1 VLFRVLG
8 PVDVVR
14 SGEPVA
20 ITGERQRAV
29 LAMLLLSRNEV
40 VSTERLIDGVWGA
53 DPPASA
59 AHGIEVA
66 VSNLRR
72 QLSRD
77 VVRTRRPGYLVPLA
91 AGDLDVDLFGAL
103 VAEAAAARSRNDPAA
118 AASTLR
124 AALGLWRGD
133 SLADVSAA
141 PFALLE
147 SMRLDELRY
156 AALEARIDA
165 DMERGLAAEVIGE
178 LRLLIEAWPFR
189 ERLRELLMLALY
201 RCGRQVEA
209 LAAYRDA
216 RRALVD
222 NVGLEPG
229 PALRLTEQAILRQ
242 DAALARAE
250 SQSSEREA
258 PVESPRLQE
267 RRVVSALVVQL
278 PDRDGDPE
286 FTRAAEE
293 QHAARAVEVALRL

>member
-1 VLFRVLG
+1 MLFRVLG

-14 SGEPVA
+14 SGTSVPIA
-20 ITGERQRAV
+20 GERQRAV

-40 VSTERLIDGVWGA
+40 VSTERLIDALWGA

-72 QLSRD
+72 QLSHD
-77 VVRTRRPGYLVPLA
+77 VVRTRPPGYLVPLA

-103 VAEAAAARSRNDPAA
+103 VAEAAAARSRDDPAGA
-118 AASTLR
+118 AYALR
-124 AALGLWRGD
+124 QALGLWRGD
-133 SLADVSAA
+133 ALADVSAA

-147 SMRLDELRY
+147 SMRLAELRL

-165 DMERGLAAEVIGE
+165 DIECGLATEVIGE

-222 NVGLEPG
+222 SVGIEPG
-229 PALRLTEQAILRQ
+229 PALRLAERAILRQ
-242 DAALARAE
+242 DAIGSR
-250 SQSSEREA
+250 
-258 PVESPRLQE
+258 
-267 RRVVSALVVQL
+267 
-278 PDRDGDPE
+278 
-286 FTRAAEE
+286 
-293 QHAARAVEVALRL
+293 

>member
-14 SGEPVA
+14 GGEPVP

-29 LAMLLLSRNEV
+29 LAMLLLRRNEV
-40 VSTERLIDGVWGA
+40 VSTERLIVAVWGA

-77 VVRTRRPGYLVPLA
+77 VVQTRPPGYLVPRA
-91 AGDLDVDLFGAL
+91 AGDLDADRFGAL
-103 VAEAAAARSRNDPAA
+103 VAEASAARSRGDPAA

-133 SLADVSAA
+133 ALADVGVA
-141 PFALLE
+141 PFAPLE
-147 SMRLDELRY
+147 SMRLGELRL
-156 AALEARIDA
+156 AALEERIDA
-165 DMERGLAAEVIGE
+165 DVERGLAAGVIGE

-209 LAAYRDA
+209 LAAYREA

-222 NVGLEPG
+222 NVGIEPG
-229 PALRLTEQAILRQ
+229 PALRLAEQAILRQ
-242 DAALARAE
+242 DAALARD
-250 SQSSEREA
+250 R
-258 PVESPRLQE
+258 
-267 RRVVSALVVQL
+267 ALL
-278 PDRDGDPE
+278 G
-286 FTRAAEE
+286 
-293 QHAARAVEVALRL
+293 